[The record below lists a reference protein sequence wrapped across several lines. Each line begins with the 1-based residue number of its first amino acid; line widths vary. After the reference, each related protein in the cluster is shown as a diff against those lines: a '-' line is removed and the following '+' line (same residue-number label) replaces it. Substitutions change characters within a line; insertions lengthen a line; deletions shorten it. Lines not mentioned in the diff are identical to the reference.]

1 MNNQVIH
8 GSDLSKFRVL
18 LIVFLVSLGSS
29 VLFQIIYLRFVFY
42 QPIIE
47 ALNITNTELG
57 ALGGIYGLVA
67 TICYLPGG
75 IFADKIRAKYLAS
88 LGFLTTAAV
97 TVWFAFLPSY
107 SSLLII
113 FGLYGVTSV
122 LIFWGIRYK
131 LVRLVSSQTTYP
143 KNIGLSYGAYGLGG
157 LVLNFIALKL
167 FEMAAV
173 DPGTALIT
181 VLITSAVLNTLFGI
195 ATLFIVPK
203 FDDEIKE
210 GASFNIMEFVEAIK
224 HPGVWLTTASMFFV
238 YGAYAALTYT
248 TPYLTDTF
256 GASLALVS
264 IISMIRT
271 YGISLFSAPIIGG
284 IATKIN
290 SPAKVLVTIM
300 ILTALCGGVLIF
312 LPTTEAMLIV
322 AVIVVLLAGFF
333 TSGAYGT
340 ASSQFT
346 ESGVPTRIFG
356 TATGIMSVIAF
367 LPDMFVYP
375 MAGNWLDQNPGI
387 TGYHYIF
394 YFIIAFSIL
403 AALCS
408 FAIRIYAK
416 KNAVAIAKE
425 SLID

>member
-1 MNNQVIH
+1 MNNQVVH
-8 GSDLSKFRVL
+8 GSELSKLRIL
-18 LIVFLVSLGSS
+18 LIVALVSFGSS

-47 ALNITNTELG
+47 ALSITNTQLG
-57 ALGGIYGLVA
+57 ALGGVYGMVA

-75 IFADKIRAKYLAS
+75 IIADKMRAKYLAS
-88 LGFLTTAAV
+88 AGFISTALV
-97 TVWFAFLPSY
+97 TFWFALLPSY
-107 SSLLII
+107 NSLLII
-113 FGLYGVTSV
+113 FGLFGATSV

-131 LVRLVSSQTTYP
+131 LVRLVSSEKSYP
-143 KNIGLSYGAYGLGG
+143 KNIGLSYGIYGLAG
-157 LVLNFIALKL
+157 LVLNFIALKV
-167 FEMAAV
+167 FEFSGTDAAAGLV
-173 DPGTALIT
+173 AILIISAILN
-181 VLITSAVLNTLFGI
+181 LIFGV

-203 FDDEIKE
+203 FDDEIK
-210 GASFNIMEFVEAIK
+210 ADTSFNINEFVEAIK

-248 TPYLTDTF
+248 TPYLTEIF

-290 SPAKVLVTIM
+290 SPAKVLVLIM
-300 ILTALCGGVLIF
+300 ALTAISGVILAF
-312 LPTTEAMLIV
+312 LPTTQAMLIV
-322 AVIVVLLAGFF
+322 AIIVVLVAGFF
-333 TSGAYGT
+333 TSGAYGI

-356 TATGIMSVIAF
+356 TATGILSVIAF

-375 MAGNWLDQNPGI
+375 MAGKWLDQNPGI
-387 TGYHYIF
+387 TGYQYIF
-394 YFIIAFSIL
+394 YFIIAFSL
-403 AALCS
+403 AAVFCS
-408 FAIRIYAK
+408 LAIRIYAQK
-416 KNAVAIAKE
+416 KVNLVKADGI
-425 SLID
+425 

>member
-1 MNNQVIH
+1 MNNQVVP
-8 GSDLSKFRVL
+8 GSELSKLRIL
-18 LIVFLVSLGSS
+18 LIVALVSFGSS

-47 ALNITNTELG
+47 ALSITNTQLG
-57 ALGGIYGLVA
+57 ALGGVYGMVA

-75 IFADKIRAKYLAS
+75 IIADKMRAKYLAS
-88 LGFLTTAAV
+88 GGFISTALV
-97 TVWFAFLPSY
+97 TFWFALLPSY
-107 SSLLII
+107 NSLLII
-113 FGLYGVTSV
+113 FGLFGATSV

-131 LVRLVSSQTTYP
+131 LVRLVSSEKSYP
-143 KNIGLSYGAYGLGG
+143 KNIGLSYGIYGLAG
-157 LVLNFIALKL
+157 LVLNFIALKV
-167 FEMAAV
+167 FEFSGTDAAAGLV
-173 DPGTALIT
+173 TILIISAILN
-181 VLITSAVLNTLFGI
+181 LIFGV

-203 FDDEIKE
+203 FDDEIK
-210 GASFNIMEFVEAIK
+210 ANTSFNINEFVEAIK

-248 TPYLTDTF
+248 TPYLTEIF

-290 SPAKVLVTIM
+290 SPAKVLVLIM
-300 ILTALCGGVLIF
+300 ALTAISGVILAF
-312 LPTTEAMLIV
+312 LPTTQAMLIV
-322 AVIVVLLAGFF
+322 AIIVVLVAGFF
-333 TSGAYGT
+333 TSGAYGI

-356 TATGIMSVIAF
+356 TATGILSVIAF

-375 MAGNWLDQNPGI
+375 MAGKWLDQNPGL
-387 TGYHYIF
+387 TGYQYIF
-394 YFIIAFSIL
+394 YFIIAFSL
-403 AALCS
+403 AAVFCS
-408 FAIRIYAK
+408 LAIRIYAQK
-416 KNAVAIAKE
+416 KVNLVEADGI
-425 SLID
+425 

>member
-1 MNNQVIH
+1 MNNQVVH
-8 GSDLSKFRVL
+8 GSELSKLRILF
-18 LIVFLVSLGSS
+18 IVTLVSFGSS

-47 ALNITNTELG
+47 ALSITNTQLG
-57 ALGGIYGLVA
+57 ALGGVYGMVA

-75 IFADKIRAKYLAS
+75 IIADKMHAKYLAS
-88 LGFLTTAAV
+88 AGFISTALV
-97 TVWFAFLPSY
+97 TFWFALLPSY
-107 SSLLII
+107 NSLLLI

-131 LVRLVSSQTTYP
+131 LVRLVSSEITYP
-143 KNIGLSYGAYGLGG
+143 KNIGLSYGIYGLAG
-157 LVLNFIALKL
+157 LVLNFIALKV
-167 FEMAAV
+167 FESSGADASTGLV
-173 DPGTALIT
+173 AILIISAILN
-181 VLITSAVLNTLFGI
+181 LIFGI

-203 FDDEIKE
+203 FDDEIKAN
-210 GASFNIMEFVEAIK
+210 ASFNINEFVEALK
-224 HPGVWLTTASMFFV
+224 HPGVWLTTASMFFI

-248 TPYLTDTF
+248 TPYLTEIF

-290 SPAKVLVTIM
+290 SPAKVLILIM
-300 ILTALCGGVLIF
+300 ALTAISGVVLAF
-312 LPTTEAMLIV
+312 LPTTQAMLIV
-322 AVIVVLLAGFF
+322 AIIVVLVAGFF
-333 TSGAYGT
+333 TSGAYGI

-356 TATGIMSVIAF
+356 TATGILSVIAF

-375 MAGNWLDQNPGI
+375 MAGKWLDQNPGI
-387 TGYHYIF
+387 TGYQYIF
-394 YFIIAFSIL
+394 YFIIAFSL
-403 AALCS
+403 AAVFCS
-408 FAIRIYAK
+408 LAIRIYTQK
-416 KNAVAIAKE
+416 KDKLVEVDEN
-425 SLID
+425 

>member
-1 MNNQVIH
+1 MNNQVVP
-8 GSDLSKFRVL
+8 GSELSKLRIL
-18 LIVFLVSLGSS
+18 LIVALVSFGSS

-47 ALNITNTELG
+47 ALSITNTQLG
-57 ALGGIYGLVA
+57 ALGGVYGMVA

-75 IFADKIRAKYLAS
+75 IIADKMRAKYLAS
-88 LGFLTTAAV
+88 GGFISTALV
-97 TVWFAFLPSY
+97 TFWFALLPSY
-107 SSLLII
+107 NSLLII
-113 FGLYGVTSV
+113 FGLFGATSV

-131 LVRLVSSQTTYP
+131 LVRLVSSEKSYP
-143 KNIGLSYGAYGLGG
+143 KNIGLSYGIYGLAG
-157 LVLNFIALKL
+157 LVLNFIALKV
-167 FEMAAV
+167 FEFSGTDAAAGLV
-173 DPGTALIT
+173 TILIISAILN
-181 VLITSAVLNTLFGI
+181 LIFGV

-203 FDDEIKE
+203 FDDEIKVNT
-210 GASFNIMEFVEAIK
+210 SFNINEFVEAIK

-248 TPYLTDTF
+248 TPYLTEIF

-290 SPAKVLVTIM
+290 SPAKVLVLIM
-300 ILTALCGGVLIF
+300 ALTAISGVILAF
-312 LPTTEAMLIV
+312 LPTTQAMLIV
-322 AVIVVLLAGFF
+322 AIIVVLVAGFF
-333 TSGAYGT
+333 TSGAYGI

-356 TATGIMSVIAF
+356 TATGILSVIAF

-375 MAGNWLDQNPGI
+375 MAGKWLDQNPGL
-387 TGYHYIF
+387 TGYQYIF
-394 YFIIAFSIL
+394 YFIIAFSL
-403 AALCS
+403 AAVFCS
-408 FAIRIYAK
+408 LAIRIYAQK
-416 KNAVAIAKE
+416 KVNLVEADGI
-425 SLID
+425 

>member
-1 MNNQVIH
+1 MNNQVVH
-8 GSDLSKFRVL
+8 GSELSKLRIL
-18 LIVFLVSLGSS
+18 LIVVLVSFGSS

-47 ALNITNTELG
+47 ALSITNTQLG
-57 ALGGIYGLVA
+57 ALGGVYGMVA

-75 IFADKIRAKYLAS
+75 IIADKMRAKYLAS
-88 LGFLTTAAV
+88 AGFISTALV
-97 TVWFAFLPSY
+97 TFWFALLPTY
-107 SSLLII
+107 NSLLII
-113 FGLYGVTSV
+113 FGLFGATSV

-131 LVRLVSSQTTYP
+131 LVRLVSSEKSYP
-143 KNIGLSYGAYGLGG
+143 KNIGLSYGIYGLAG
-157 LVLNFIALKL
+157 LVLNFIALKV
-167 FEMAAV
+167 FEFSGTDAAAGLV
-173 DPGTALIT
+173 AILIISAILN
-181 VLITSAVLNTLFGI
+181 LIFGV

-203 FDDEIKE
+203 FDDEIKVNT
-210 GASFNIMEFVEAIK
+210 SFNINEFVEAVK

-248 TPYLTDTF
+248 TPYLTEIF

-290 SPAKVLVTIM
+290 SPAKVLVLIM
-300 ILTALCGGVLIF
+300 ALTAISGVILAF
-312 LPTTEAMLIV
+312 LPTTQAMLIV
-322 AVIVVLLAGFF
+322 AIIVVLVAGFF
-333 TSGAYGT
+333 TSGAYGI

-356 TATGIMSVIAF
+356 TATGILSVIAF

-375 MAGNWLDQNPGI
+375 MAGKWLDQNPGI
-387 TGYHYIF
+387 TGYQYIF
-394 YFIIAFSIL
+394 YFIIAFSL
-403 AALCS
+403 AAVFCS
-408 FAIRIYAK
+408 LAIRIYAQK
-416 KNAVAIAKE
+416 KVNLVEVDDI
-425 SLID
+425 

>member
-1 MNNQVIH
+1 MNNQVVH
-8 GSDLSKFRVL
+8 GSELSKLRIL
-18 LIVFLVSLGSS
+18 LIVALVSFGSS

-47 ALNITNTELG
+47 ALSITNTQLG
-57 ALGGIYGLVA
+57 ALGGVYGMVA

-75 IFADKIRAKYLAS
+75 IIADKMCAKYLAS
-88 LGFLTTAAV
+88 AGFISTALV
-97 TVWFAFLPSY
+97 TFWFALLPSY
-107 SSLLII
+107 NSLLII
-113 FGLYGVTSV
+113 FGLFGATSV

-131 LVRLVSSQTTYP
+131 LVRLVSSEKSYP
-143 KNIGLSYGAYGLGG
+143 KNIGLSYGIYGLAG
-157 LVLNFIALKL
+157 LVLNFIALKV
-167 FEMAAV
+167 FEFSGTDAAAGLV
-173 DPGTALIT
+173 AILIISAILN
-181 VLITSAVLNTLFGI
+181 LIFGV

-203 FDDEIKE
+203 FDDEIK
-210 GASFNIMEFVEAIK
+210 ADTSFNINEFVEAIK

-248 TPYLTDTF
+248 TPYLTEIF

-290 SPAKVLVTIM
+290 SPAKVLVLIM
-300 ILTALCGGVLIF
+300 ALTAISGVILAF
-312 LPTTEAMLIV
+312 LPTTQAMLIV
-322 AVIVVLLAGFF
+322 AIIVVLVAGFF
-333 TSGAYGT
+333 TSGAYGI

-356 TATGIMSVIAF
+356 TATGILSVIAF

-375 MAGNWLDQNPGI
+375 MAGKWLDQNPGI
-387 TGYHYIF
+387 TGYQYIF
-394 YFIIAFSIL
+394 YFIIAFSL
-403 AALCS
+403 AAVFCS
-408 FAIRIYAK
+408 LAIRIYAQK
-416 KNAVAIAKE
+416 KVNLVEADGI
-425 SLID
+425 

>member
-1 MNNQVIH
+1 MNNQVVR
-8 GSDLSKFRVL
+8 GSELSKLRIL
-18 LIVFLVSLGSS
+18 LIVALVSFGSS

-47 ALNITNTELG
+47 ALSITNTQLG
-57 ALGGIYGLVA
+57 ALGGVYGMVA

-75 IFADKIRAKYLAS
+75 IIADKMRAKYLAS
-88 LGFLTTAAV
+88 AGFISTALV
-97 TVWFAFLPSY
+97 TFWFALLPSY
-107 SSLLII
+107 NSLLII
-113 FGLYGVTSV
+113 FGLFGATSV

-131 LVRLVSSQTTYP
+131 LVRLVSSEKSYP
-143 KNIGLSYGAYGLGG
+143 KNIGLSYGIYGLAG
-157 LVLNFIALKL
+157 LVLNFIALKV
-167 FEMAAV
+167 FEFSGTDAAAGLV
-173 DPGTALIT
+173 AILIISAILN
-181 VLITSAVLNTLFGI
+181 LIFGV

-203 FDDEIKE
+203 FDDEIK
-210 GASFNIMEFVEAIK
+210 ANTSFNINEFVEAIK

-248 TPYLTDTF
+248 TPYLTEIF

-290 SPAKVLVTIM
+290 SPAKVLVLIM
-300 ILTALCGGVLIF
+300 ALTAISGVILAF
-312 LPTTEAMLIV
+312 LPTTQAMLIV
-322 AVIVVLLAGFF
+322 AIIVVLVAGFF
-333 TSGAYGT
+333 TSGAYGI

-356 TATGIMSVIAF
+356 TATGILSVIAF

-375 MAGNWLDQNPGI
+375 MAGKWLDQNPGI
-387 TGYHYIF
+387 TGYQYIF
-394 YFIIAFSIL
+394 YFIIAFSL
-403 AALCS
+403 AAVFCS
-408 FAIRIYAK
+408 LAIRIYAQK
-416 KNAVAIAKE
+416 KVNLVEADGI
-425 SLID
+425 

>member
-1 MNNQVIH
+1 MNNQVVH
-8 GSDLSKFRVL
+8 GSELSKLRILF
-18 LIVFLVSLGSS
+18 IVTLVSFGSS

-47 ALNITNTELG
+47 ALSITNTQLG
-57 ALGGIYGLVA
+57 ALGGVYGMVA

-75 IFADKIRAKYLAS
+75 IIADKMHAKYLAS
-88 LGFLTTAAV
+88 AGFISTALV
-97 TVWFAFLPSY
+97 TFWFALLPSY
-107 SSLLII
+107 NSLLLI

-131 LVRLVSSQTTYP
+131 LVRLVSSEITYP
-143 KNIGLSYGAYGLGG
+143 KNIGLSYGIYGLAG
-157 LVLNFIALKL
+157 LVLNFIALKV
-167 FEMAAV
+167 FESSGADASTGLV
-173 DPGTALIT
+173 AILIISAILN
-181 VLITSAVLNTLFGI
+181 LIFGV

-203 FDDEIKE
+203 FDDEIKAN
-210 GASFNIMEFVEAIK
+210 ASFNINEFVEALK
-224 HPGVWLTTASMFFV
+224 HPGVWLTTASMFFI

-248 TPYLTDTF
+248 TPYLTEIF

-290 SPAKVLVTIM
+290 SPAKVLILIM
-300 ILTALCGGVLIF
+300 ALTAISGVVLAF
-312 LPTTEAMLIV
+312 LPTTQAMLIV
-322 AVIVVLLAGFF
+322 AIIVVLVAGFF
-333 TSGAYGT
+333 TSGAYGI

-356 TATGIMSVIAF
+356 TATGILSVIAF

-375 MAGNWLDQNPGI
+375 MAGKWLDQNPGI
-387 TGYHYIF
+387 TGYQYIF
-394 YFIIAFSIL
+394 YFIIAFSL
-403 AALCS
+403 AAVFCS
-408 FAIRIYAK
+408 LAIRIYTQK
-416 KNAVAIAKE
+416 KDKLVEVDEN
-425 SLID
+425 